1 MDLELAERSVVWFE
15 RKSTDRL
22 DFELQTRVTDYLC
35 HRDEL
40 AFRSLQIEVDHGTV
54 TLTGRVRTYYEKQV
68 AMSCVNVVG
77 VLSLI
82 DNLTVPEWD
91 SQRSEFPFTL

>member
-1 MDLELAERSVVWFE
+1 MELAERKVDWLE
-15 RKSTDRL
+15 GKSTDRL
-22 DFELQTRVTDYLC
+22 DFELQTRVTDYLS
-35 HRDEL
+35 HRNEL
-40 AFRSLQIEVDHGTV
+40 AFRSLQIDVDHGTV

-77 VLSLI
+77 VLNLI

-91 SQRSEFPFTL
+91 IQQSEFPFTL